1 MIMKC
6 TFKSNLSAPFQ
17 HRLNCRQVLE
27 CASPLALWAGG
38 QSWPKRWRATAVQD
52 AIAPAPAPF
61 IAQALLLA
69 LLPFAI
75 LLAGCG
81 AKHEKENAATLPTA
95 RVRVQTVENK
105 SRMVANDEVGTV
117 RAKLHATLEAR
128 LSGRIAELP
137 VTLGETVQQ
146 GQLIARLD
154 AAEVAARLAQAQ
166 ASLEEAD
173 RDWKR
178 TSALFA
184 QQSATRAEYD
194 SAQSRQQIA
203 QSAVAEA
210 QAMMSY
216 VEIRAPFAGV
226 VTKKWADV
234 GDLAAPGKPLVNLE
248 DPSAL
253 QLWADVP
260 DALGG
265 NVKSGDRLAVRI
277 GTATN
282 EVEGTVAEVSPAA
295 DPDSRTFL
303 MKLDLPSAPGLRSG
317 QFGRVAVPVGEAN
330 AIRVPLTSVIQRG
343 QMELVFVVANGRAEL
358 RLVKTGDRVGD
369 EVEVVSGLNSG
380 EQVVT
385 EGATD
390 LVDGQP
396 VSIQNAK

>member
-1 MIMKC
+1 M
-6 TFKSNLSAPFQ
+6 
-17 HRLNCRQVLE
+17 
-27 CASPLALWAGG
+27 
-38 QSWPKRWRATAVQD
+38 
-52 AIAPAPAPF
+52 
-61 IAQALLLA
+61 
-69 LLPFAI
+69 
-75 LLAGCG
+75 
-81 AKHEKENAATLPTA
+81 
-95 RVRVQTVENK
+95 
-105 SRMVANDEVGTV
+105 
-117 RAKLHATLEAR
+117 
-128 LSGRIAELP
+128 
-137 VTLGETVQQ
+137 
-146 GQLIARLD
+146 
-154 AAEVAARLAQAQ
+154 
-166 ASLEEAD
+166 
-173 RDWKR
+173 
-178 TSALFA
+178 
-184 QQSATRAEYD
+184 
-194 SAQSRQQIA
+194 
-203 QSAVAEA
+203 
-210 QAMMSY
+210 
-216 VEIRAPFAGV
+216 
-226 VTKKWADV
+226 